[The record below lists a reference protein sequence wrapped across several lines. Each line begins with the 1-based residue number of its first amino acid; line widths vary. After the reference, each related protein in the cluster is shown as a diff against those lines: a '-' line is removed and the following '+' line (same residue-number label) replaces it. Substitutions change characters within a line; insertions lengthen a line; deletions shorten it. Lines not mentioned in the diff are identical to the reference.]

1 MQQQLQQNQKENF
14 QPAVSRETMVTGLGN
29 ALIWER
35 PWNGGYLL
43 IVESREYVQ
52 WRMVVVVWVV
62 CAVLLWCN
70 IASWCKSRRIK
81 EYIK

>member
-1 MQQQLQQNQKENF
+1 MQVQLKQNQKNF
-14 QPAVSRETMVTGLGN
+14 QPVSTETRVTGLGN

-52 WRMVVVVWVV
+52 WRMVLLMWIV
-62 CAVLLWCN
+62 CAVLRLWC

-81 EYIK
+81 VESKN